1 MNVHSLLYF
10 CHSEERSDEESRKHP
25 RSMGALMKMYR
36 MHNSQRRNVICIFL
50 LCLLV
55 TSCSTTR
62 NLPEGETLYIGVDKM
77 EVVNEDVTPTGVT
90 ALEEVEAAL
99 SYPPNNA
106 ILGSNSLRWPL
117 PVGLWVYNNFE
128 KYQDKKGVGRWI
140 YDHMAANPV
149 LMSNVNPATRVK
161 VATNLLRDYGFFNGS
176 VSYEEI
182 PQKNPKKAKVSY
194 RIDMANPY
202 FLDSIAY
209 LKYPAKAD
217 SLIQSTRKQ
226 SVLKSGENFSVI
238 KLEEERQRIAS
249 LLQNNGFYY
258 FRPEYSTYRADTLQR
273 SGYVSLQVVPQAG
286 IAPEAKKQ
294 YYIGNTSVY
303 LTGYNGEPPT
313 DSLKLRTM
321 TLYYSGE
328 KPAIRPGVL
337 MRNLF
342 YKKGELYHQDRQ
354 TFTQEAMARMGVF
367 KYTEFRYAPKDTT
380 AVCDTLDI
388 RINAVF
394 DQPYDAELEFNVT
407 SKSTDQMGPGAAFNL
422 TRKNFMRMGADLS
435 LQLKGS
441 YEWQTNSTVEG
452 NNTVMNSY
460 ELGASLSLDFP
471 RLMLPWS
478 GKDLRRSR
486 FPQHTSFKLYVNQLN
501 RARFFKMLSFGGNV
515 TYDFQRS
522 RTWKHSVTPFRLEFN
537 TLQSTTARFDSI
549 TAVNPTLALS
559 MGNQFIPAM
568 DYTITY
574 DNARQKRRH
583 QLWWQTSFTSAG
595 NVTSLVY
602 AAFGKGL
609 KETNKRL
616 LNSPYAQ
623 FLKLTSEIR
632 TLMKISGKHQLAAR
646 LMGGIIYAYGNQ
658 RVAPYS
664 EQFYIGGANSIRAFT
679 VRSLGPGTYHP
690 AADSKY
696 SYIDQTGDIKL
707 EANVEYRFPIFGDL
721 YGATFLDAGN
731 VWLLRK
737 EASRPGGQLTL
748 KDFAKSIALGT
759 GVGLRYDLEFLVLR
773 FDLGIALHAPYDTGK
788 SGYYNIP
795 KFKDGLGFHF
805 AIGYP
810 F

>member
-1 MNVHSLLYF
+1 MTMNSTIKYRYVISLLL
-10 CHSEERSDEESRKHP
+10 
-25 RSMGALMKMYR
+25 G
-36 MHNSQRRNVICIFL
+36 ICF
-50 LCLLV
+50 
-55 TSCSTTR
+55 SACSTTK
-62 NLPEGETLYIGVDKM
+62 NLPVGETLYIGVDKM
-77 EVVNEDVTPTGVT
+77 EVVNEDLSDTGVT

-106 ILGSNSLRWPL
+106 ILGSNSLRWPIPL
-117 PVGLWVYNNFE
+117 GLWVYNNFE
-128 KYQDKKGVGRWI
+128 KYKDKKGVGRWI
-140 YDHMAANPV
+140 YDHMASSPV

-161 VATNLLRDYGFFNGS
+161 IATNLLHDYGFFNGY
-176 VSYEEI
+176 VTYEEL
-182 PQKNPKKAKVSY
+182 PQKNPLKTKVSY

-209 LKYPAKAD
+209 LKYPVQAD
-217 SLIQSTRKQ
+217 SLIKGSLGQSA
-226 SVLKSGENFSVI
+226 LKRGDNFSVV
-238 KLEEERQRIAS
+238 KLEEERQRIAT
-249 LLQNNGFYY
+249 LLQNNGYYY
-258 FRPEYSTYRADTLQR
+258 FRPEYTTYRADTLQR

-294 YYIGNTSVY
+294 YYIGRTSVY
-303 LTGYNGEPPT
+303 LTGYNGEAPT

-321 TLYYSGE
+321 TLYYNGK
-328 KPAIRPGVL
+328 KPPIRPGVL

-342 YKKGELYHQDRQ
+342 YKQGELYNQSRQ
-354 TFTQEAMARMGVF
+354 MYTQEAMARMGVF
-367 KYTEFRYAPKDTT
+367 KFSEFRYAPKDTLAT
-380 AVCDTLDI
+380 CDTLDV
-388 RINAVF
+388 RISAMF

-407 SKSTDQMGPGAAFNL
+407 SKSTDQVGPGASFSL

-435 LQLKGS
+435 LQVKGS

-452 NNTVMNSY
+452 DNTVMNSY
-460 ELGASLSLDFP
+460 ELGTSLSLDYP

-478 GKDLRRSR
+478 DKDLRRSR

-501 RARFFKMLSFGGNV
+501 RARFFQMLSFGGNV

-568 DYTITY
+568 DYTLTF

-583 QLWWQTSFTSAG
+583 QLWWQSTFTSAG
-595 NVTSLVY
+595 NVTSLIY

-609 KETNKRL
+609 KETDKKL

-623 FLKLTSEIR
+623 FLKFTSELR
-632 TLMKISGKHQLAAR
+632 TLLKIKGKHQLAAR
-646 LMGGIIYAYGNQ
+646 LMGGVIYAYGNQ

-690 AADSKY
+690 ASDTKY

-737 EASRPGGQLTL
+737 EESRPGGQLTL
-748 KDFAKSIALGT
+748 RNFAKSIALGT
-759 GVGLRYDLEFLVLR
+759 GVGVRYDLEFLVLR
-773 FDLGIALHAPYDTGK
+773 LDLGIALHAPYDTGK
-788 SGYYNIP
+788 RGYYNIP
-795 KFKDGLGFHF
+795 KFKDGLGLHF

>member
-1 MNVHSLLYF
+1 MTMNSTIKYRYVISLLL
-10 CHSEERSDEESRKHP
+10 
-25 RSMGALMKMYR
+25 G
-36 MHNSQRRNVICIFL
+36 ICL
-50 LCLLV
+50 
-55 TSCSTTR
+55 SACSTTM

-77 EVVNEDVTPTGVT
+77 EVVNEDLTDTGVT

-106 ILGSNSLRWPL
+106 ILGSNSLRWPIPL
-117 PVGLWVYNNFE
+117 GLWVYNNFE
-128 KYQDKKGVGRWI
+128 KYKDKKGVGRWI
-140 YDHMAANPV
+140 YDHMASSPV

-161 VATNLLRDYGFFNGS
+161 IATNLLHDYGFFNGY
-176 VSYEEI
+176 VTYEEL
-182 PQKNPKKAKVSY
+182 PQKNPLKTKVSY

-209 LKYPAKAD
+209 LKYPVQAD
-217 SLIQSTRKQ
+217 SLIKGSLGQSA
-226 SVLKSGENFSVI
+226 LKRGDNFSVV
-238 KLEEERQRIAS
+238 KLEEERQRIAT
-249 LLQNNGFYY
+249 LLQNNGYYY
-258 FRPEYSTYRADTLQR
+258 FRPEYTTYRADTLQR

-294 YYIGNTSVY
+294 YYIGRTSVY
-303 LTGYNGEPPT
+303 LTGYNGEAPT

-321 TLYYSGE
+321 TLYYNGK
-328 KPAIRPGVL
+328 KPPIRPGVL

-342 YKKGELYHQDRQ
+342 YKKGDLYNQSRQ

-367 KYTEFRYAPKDTT
+367 KFTEFRYAPKDTLAT
-380 AVCDTLDI
+380 CDTLDV
-388 RINAVF
+388 RISAMF

-407 SKSTDQMGPGAAFNL
+407 SKSTDQVGPGASFSL

-435 LQLKGS
+435 LQVKGS

-452 NNTVMNSY
+452 DNTVMNSY
-460 ELGASLSLDFP
+460 ELGTSLSLDFP

-478 GKDLRRSR
+478 DKDLRRSR

-501 RARFFKMLSFGGNV
+501 RARFFQMLSFGGNV

-568 DYTITY
+568 DYTLTF

-583 QLWWQTSFTSAG
+583 QLWWQSTFTSAG
-595 NVTSLVY
+595 NVTSLIY

-609 KETNKRL
+609 KETDKKL

-623 FLKLTSEIR
+623 FLKFTSELR
-632 TLMKISGKHQLAAR
+632 TLLKIRGKHKLAAR
-646 LMGGIIYAYGNQ
+646 LMGGVIYAYGNQ

-690 AADSKY
+690 ASDTKY

-737 EASRPGGQLTL
+737 EESRPGGQLTL
-748 KDFAKSIALGT
+748 RNFAKSIALGT
-759 GVGLRYDLEFLVLR
+759 GVGVRYDLEFLVLR
-773 FDLGIALHAPYDTGK
+773 LDLGIALHAPYDTGK
-788 SGYYNIP
+788 RGYYNIP
-795 KFKDGLGFHF
+795 KFKDGLGLHF

>member
-1 MNVHSLLYF
+1 MTMNSTIKYSYVISLLL
-10 CHSEERSDEESRKHP
+10 
-25 RSMGALMKMYR
+25 G
-36 MHNSQRRNVICIFL
+36 ICF
-50 LCLLV
+50 
-55 TSCSTTR
+55 SACSTTR

-77 EVVNEDVTPTGVT
+77 EVVNEDLSDTGVT

-106 ILGSNSLRWPL
+106 ILGSNSLRWPIPL
-117 PVGLWVYNNFE
+117 GLWVYNNFE
-128 KYQDKKGVGRWI
+128 KYKDKKGVGRWI
-140 YDHMAANPV
+140 YDHMASSPV

-161 VATNLLRDYGFFNGS
+161 IATNLLHDYGFFNGY
-176 VSYEEI
+176 VTYEEL
-182 PQKNPKKAKVSY
+182 PQKNPLKTKVSY

-209 LKYPAKAD
+209 LKYPVQAD
-217 SLIQSTRKQ
+217 SLIKGSLGQSA
-226 SVLKSGENFSVI
+226 LKRGDNFSVV
-238 KLEEERQRIAS
+238 KLEEERQRIAT
-249 LLQNNGFYY
+249 LLQNNGYYY
-258 FRPEYSTYRADTLQR
+258 FRPEYTTYRADTLQR

-294 YYIGNTSVY
+294 YYIGRTSVY
-303 LTGYNGEPPT
+303 LTGYNGEAPT

-321 TLYYSGE
+321 TLYYNGK
-328 KPAIRPGVL
+328 KPPIRPGVL

-342 YKKGELYHQDRQ
+342 YKKGDLYNQSRQ
-354 TFTQEAMARMGVF
+354 TFTQEAMACMGVF
-367 KYTEFRYAPKDTT
+367 KFTEFRYAPKDTLAT
-380 AVCDTLDI
+380 CDTLDV
-388 RINAVF
+388 RISAMF

-407 SKSTDQMGPGAAFNL
+407 SKSTDQVGPGASFSL

-435 LQLKGS
+435 LQVKGS

-452 NNTVMNSY
+452 DNTVMNSY

-478 GKDLRRSR
+478 DKDLRRSR

-501 RARFFKMLSFGGNV
+501 RARFFQMLSFGGNV

-568 DYTITY
+568 DYTLTF

-583 QLWWQTSFTSAG
+583 QLWWQSTFTSAG
-595 NVTSLVY
+595 NVTSLIY

-609 KETNKRL
+609 KETDKKL

-623 FLKLTSEIR
+623 FVKLTSELR
-632 TLMKISGKHQLAAR
+632 TLLKIKGKHQLAAR
-646 LMGGIIYAYGNQ
+646 LMGGVIYAYGNQ

-690 AADSKY
+690 ASDTKY

-737 EASRPGGQLTL
+737 EESRPGGQLTL
-748 KDFAKSIALGT
+748 RNFAKSIALGT
-759 GVGLRYDLEFLVLR
+759 GVGVRYDLEFLVLR
-773 FDLGIALHAPYDTGK
+773 LDLGIALHAPYDTGK
-788 SGYYNIP
+788 RGYYNIP
-795 KFKDGLGFHF
+795 KFKDGLGLHF

>member
-1 MNVHSLLYF
+1 MTMNNTIKYRYVISLLL
-10 CHSEERSDEESRKHP
+10 
-25 RSMGALMKMYR
+25 G
-36 MHNSQRRNVICIFL
+36 ICF
-50 LCLLV
+50 
-55 TSCSTTR
+55 SACSTTR

-77 EVVNEDVTPTGVT
+77 EVVNEDLTDTGVT

-106 ILGSNSLRWPL
+106 ILGSNSLRWPIPL
-117 PVGLWVYNNFE
+117 GLWVYNNFE
-128 KYQDKKGVGRWI
+128 KYKDKKGVGRWI
-140 YDHMAANPV
+140 YDHMASSPV

-161 VATNLLRDYGFFNGS
+161 IATNLLHDYGFFNGY
-176 VSYEEI
+176 VTYEEL
-182 PQKNPKKAKVSY
+182 PQKNPLKTKVSY

-209 LKYPAKAD
+209 LKYPVQAD
-217 SLIQSTRKQ
+217 SLIKGSLGQSA
-226 SVLKSGENFSVI
+226 LKRGDNFSVV
-238 KLEEERQRIAS
+238 KLEEERQRIAT
-249 LLQNNGFYY
+249 LLQNNGYYY
-258 FRPEYSTYRADTLQR
+258 FRPEYTTYRADTLQR

-294 YYIGNTSVY
+294 YYIGRTSVY
-303 LTGYNGEPPT
+303 LTGYNGEAPT

-321 TLYYSGE
+321 TLYYNGK
-328 KPAIRPGVL
+328 KPPIRPGVL

-342 YKKGELYHQDRQ
+342 YKQGDLYNQSRQ

-367 KYTEFRYAPKDTT
+367 KFTEFRYAPKDTLAT
-380 AVCDTLDI
+380 CDTLDV
-388 RINAVF
+388 RISAMF

-407 SKSTDQMGPGAAFNL
+407 SKSTDQVGPGASFSL

-435 LQLKGS
+435 LQVKGS

-452 NNTVMNSY
+452 DNTVMNSY
-460 ELGASLSLDFP
+460 ELGTSLSLDFP

-478 GKDLRRSR
+478 DKDLRRSR

-501 RARFFKMLSFGGNV
+501 RARFFQMLSFGGNV

-568 DYTITY
+568 DYTLTF

-583 QLWWQTSFTSAG
+583 QLWWQSTFTSAG
-595 NVTSLVY
+595 NVTSLIY

-609 KETNKRL
+609 KETDKKL

-623 FLKLTSEIR
+623 FLKFTSELR
-632 TLMKISGKHQLAAR
+632 TLLKIRGKHKLAAR
-646 LMGGIIYAYGNQ
+646 LMGGVIYAYGNQ

-690 AADSKY
+690 ASDTKY

-737 EASRPGGQLTL
+737 EESRPGGQLTL
-748 KDFAKSIALGT
+748 RNFAKSIALGT
-759 GVGLRYDLEFLVLR
+759 GVGVRYDLEFLVLR
-773 FDLGIALHAPYDTGK
+773 LDLGIALHAPYDTGK
-788 SGYYNIP
+788 RGYYNIP
-795 KFKDGLGFHF
+795 KFKDGLGLHF